1 MWPEAKMKDKEMF
14 THMNFEF
21 DLGNGAITAETAA
34 KDYHGVPIYS
44 HVYDTNPPVHVT
56 TETGVAVVEVPA
68 PVDTE
73 TIGAV
78 PVILEPT
85 VPAVSI
91 VDQMIEDVTSQM
103 PVSDKDG

>member
-103 PVSDKDG
+103 PASDKDG